1 MDNKRISYE
10 DIVVNRTELDM
21 KQFKLE
27 HEYDVIFVQWNRS
40 LGQEYSKFYFI
51 DSNNKERYKEATRL
65 NKKSDEFYHSVYIK
79 SSFFD

>member
-1 MDNKRISYE
+1 MLEGFVDHNKIREAQFDVIL
-10 DIVVNRTELDM
+10 TEM
-21 KQFKLE
+21 KADYQ

-65 NKKSDEFYHSVYIK
+65 NKKSDEF
-79 SSFFD
+79 

>member
-1 MDNKRISYE
+1 
-10 DIVVNRTELDM
+10 M

-51 DSNNKERYKEATRL
+51 DSNNKERYKEATR
-65 NKKSDEFYHSVYIK
+65 
-79 SSFFD
+79 